1 MAKQP
6 ANSRVVSVINY
17 GVDKRIPLG
26 FVNQVIDKETNNL
39 LGYMSGGKF
48 YELNTNVEEVE
59 LKKQMAS
66 AKKEQDA
73 FVEQK
78 KLEEQDP
85 FLKGF
90 NEVKG
95 GYPGVTVDNQTG
107 KTMVMN
113 DAGEVFIY
121 VGPSA
126 ARKKP
131 SVVLKSGFEEKAA
144 GVDTDVEVLTD
155 FDALR
160 KKMLVD
166 ATARPGGIDELF
178 DKLYKTGGLS
188 KETYNKRDVSAE
200 DFNKSLLYTVRKFSI
215 ETVDNYTINGIKK
228 PVNFIDYLDSGFKPA
243 KPTSKTAY
251 DAIVTKRQD
260 AAEDADQF
268 FMANLGRNA
277 TKEEENAYY
286 ELLREAEKKAVQ
298 ATVTKYD
305 AEGNRLGSTQTGEL
319 MSDLDKTLLLGKVAG
334 KAIQG
339 SDIDTLLNA
348 GGSSAKDVNS
358 ILSFAKNYGVVLT
371 KEQAMS
377 YVASNFKKGQN
388 LEATK
393 SKILQIAKSQPQ
405 YAAIADKIS
414 SDVSVKEL
422 AGNYIYQKAQTL
434 ELNMDAIDVFDK
446 DIQDGLTGNLSMTEF
461 NKRLRK
467 NPAWAN
473 TKNAKEE
480 AANYATDILKSFGL
494 MA

>member
-1 MAKQP
+1 MAQQP
-6 ANSRVVSVINY
+6 TNSRVVQVINF

-26 FVNQVIDKETNNL
+26 VVNQVIDKQTNNL

-48 YELNTNVEEVE
+48 YKLGTDVTTVEN
-59 LKKQMAS
+59 KIAMGK
-66 AKKEQDA
+66 AKEEQDA

-78 KLEEQDP
+78 KLEEEDP
-85 FLKGF
+85 FLKPF
-90 NEVKG
+90 TEMKL
-95 GYPGVTVDNQTG
+95 GVTVDPQTG

-113 DAGEVFIY
+113 DSGEVFIY

-126 ARKKP
+126 AGKKP
-131 SVVLKSGFEEKAA
+131 SVVLKSGFEEKPA
-144 GVDTDVEVLTD
+144 GVDTDIEVLND
-155 FDALR
+155 FEAIR

-178 DKLYKTGGLS
+178 DKLNKTGLLS
-188 KETYNKRDVSAE
+188 PETYKKRDISAE
-200 DFNKSLLYTVRKFSI
+200 DFNKGLLYAVRKFSI
-215 ETVDNYTINGIKK
+215 ETVDKYTINGDKK
-228 PVNFIDYLDSGFKPA
+228 PVNFTDYLSTGFKSA

-251 DAIVTKRQD
+251 DAIITKRQD
-260 AAEDADQF
+260 AADDADQF
-268 FMANLGRNA
+268 FMANVGRNA

-305 AEGNRLGSTQTGEL
+305 AEGNRIGSTQTGEL
-319 MSDLDKTLLLGKVAG
+319 MSDVDKTLLLGKVAG

-339 SDIDTLLNA
+339 SDINTLLTA
-348 GGSSAKDVNS
+348 GGSAAKDVNS
-358 ILSFAKNYGVVLT
+358 LLSYARNYGVVLT

-377 YVASNFKKGQN
+377 YVANNFKKGQN
-388 LEATK
+388 VDATK
-393 SKILQIAKSQPQ
+393 AKILQIAKSQPQ

-414 SDVSVKEL
+414 NDVSVKEL

-446 DIQDGLTGNLSMTEF
+446 DIQDGLTGNLSMTDF
-461 NKRLRK
+461 NKRLRQ
-467 NPAWAN
+467 NPIWAN